1 MYIPA
6 GRISQILIMF
16 SVDINCDMG
25 EGIGNDELIMPFISS
40 ASIACGYHAGDSKT
54 MKETIELCME
64 YNIAIGAHPSFPDR
78 ANFGRTE
85 MDLSYAAIYG
95 LVTDQLI
102 AISKIAKN
110 ANAIL
115 HHVKPHGALYNMS
128 AKNIILAS
136 TIARAVRDFNPA
148 LILYGLAGSFS
159 ISEAKKYG
167 LKTYSEAFADRTYQD
182 DGSLTSRKQPGSLIE
197 SSMQVTA
204 QVLQMIKQKTVT
216 AVSGHTVPVVAET
229 ICIHGDGK
237 HAIDFAKAIHQTL
250 RENNIDC
257 KA

>member
-1 MYIPA
+1 
-6 GRISQILIMF
+6 MF

-40 ASIACGYHAGDSKT
+40 ASIACGYHAGSEET
-54 MKETIELCME
+54 MKQTIDLCLE
-64 YNIAIGAHPSFPDR
+64 YNVAIGAHPSFPDR

-85 MDLSYAAIYG
+85 MDLSYVAIYG

-128 AKNIILAS
+128 AKNIVLAS
-136 TIARAVRDFNPA
+136 TIARAVRDFDPT

-159 ISEAKKYG
+159 ISEAGKYG
-167 LKTYSEAFADRTYQD
+167 LKTYNEAFADRTYQD
-182 DGSLTSRKQPGSLIE
+182 DGSLTPRKQTNALIKE
-197 SSMQVTA
+197 TGKVTS
-204 QVLQMIKQKTVT
+204 QVLQIIKEKTVQS
-216 AVSGHTVPVVAET
+216 VSGHSIPIVAET
-229 ICIHGDGK
+229 ICIHGDGE
-237 HAIDFAKAIHQTL
+237 HAVDFAKAIHQTL
-250 RENNIDC
+250 RENNIV
-257 KA
+257 KKI